1 MLDYALLDALA
12 AVVRHGS
19 FDRAAS
25 ALNVT
30 PSAVSQRV
38 KLLEERVGTVLV
50 KRGQPCVATASGA
63 LLCRHTERVRLLEAE
78 LGGGMPSLS
87 TLAPDAARPI
97 LRVAVND
104 DSVATWF
111 VDAVS
116 DFCIEREI
124 LLDLVIDD
132 QDHTAERIRD
142 GSVQGAVT
150 TEAKPVQGCR
160 STRLGRMRYLA
171 VCSPAYFTRYFAE
184 GVARESLRRAPCIQF
199 NPKDQLQMRF
209 IRRITRAQ
217 VDAPLH
223 WIPHVAG
230 FLRGCVNGLGWGMC
244 PERMIA
250 PHLARGEL
258 VELMPGR
265 GFDVELYWQSWRLSI
280 GWLDEFGAM
289 LKRRSAEFL
298 DERPGG

>member
-19 FDRAAS
+19 FERAAG

-38 KLLEERVGTVLV
+38 KLLEERVGAVLV
-50 KRGQPCVATASGA
+50 KRGQPCVATAAGA
-63 LLCRHTERVRLLEAE
+63 LLCRHTERVQLLEAE
-78 LGGGMPSLS
+78 LGGGMPTVAGGAHAS
-87 TLAPDAARPI
+87 RPT

-104 DSVATWF
+104 DSVGTWF
-111 VDAVS
+111 IDAVAP
-116 DFCIEREI
+116 FCVERGI

-132 QDHTAERIRD
+132 QDHTAQRMRD

-150 TEAKPVQGCR
+150 TQAEPVQGCR

-171 VCSPAYFTRYFAE
+171 VCSPEFFERYFAQ
-184 GVARESLRRAPCIQF
+184 GVGRESLRRAPCVEF
-199 NPKDQLQMRF
+199 NPKDQLQKRF
-209 IRRITRAQ
+209 VRRITRAQ

-230 FLRGCVNGLGWGMC
+230 FLRCCVSGLGWGMC

-250 PHLARGEL
+250 PQLARGEL
-258 VELMPGR
+258 VELTPGR
-265 GFDVELYWQSWRLSI
+265 TLDVELYWQSWRLSI
-280 GWLDEFGAM
+280 GWLDDFGTM
-289 LKRRSAEFL
+289 LRRRAADWL
-298 DERPGG
+298 DQGRGA

>member
-19 FDRAAS
+19 FDRAAG

-63 LLCRHTERVRLLEAE
+63 LLCRHTERVQLLEAE
-78 LGGGMPSLS
+78 LGGAMPSATG
-87 TLAPDAARPI
+87 TLDGSRPT

-104 DSVATWF
+104 DSVGTWF
-111 VDAVS
+111 IDAVAA
-116 DFCIEREI
+116 FCVERGI
-124 LLDLVIDD
+124 LLDLLIDD
-132 QDHTAERIRD
+132 QDHTAQRIRD

-150 TEAKPVQGCR
+150 TQAEPVQGCR

-171 VCSPAYFTRYFAE
+171 VCSPEFFERYFAQ
-184 GVARESLRRAPCIQF
+184 GVARESLRRAPCIEF
-199 NPKDQLQMRF
+199 NPKDELQKRF
-209 IRRITRAQ
+209 VRRITRAQ
-217 VDAPLH
+217 IDAPLH

-230 FLRGCVNGLGWGMC
+230 FLRSCLNGLGWGMC
-244 PERMIA
+244 PEGMIVE
-250 PHLARGEL
+250 HLARGEL
-258 VELMPGR
+258 VELTPGR
-265 GFDVELYWQSWRLSI
+265 ALDVELYWQSWRLSI
-280 GWLDEFGAM
+280 GWLDEFGTM
-289 LKRRSAEFL
+289 LRRRSAEFL
-298 DERPGG
+298 DQGRGA

>member
-38 KLLEERVGTVLV
+38 KLLEERVGSVLV
-50 KRGQPCVATASGA
+50 KRGQPCVATTSGA
-63 LLCRHTERVRLLEAE
+63 LLCRHTERVQLLESE
-78 LGGGMPSLS
+78 LTGHLPALPGALLESWP
-87 TLAPDAARPI
+87 T

-104 DSVATWF
+104 DSVGTWF
-111 VDAVS
+111 IDAVAG
-116 DFCIEREI
+116 FCVEREM

-132 QDHTAERIRD
+132 QDHTAQLIRD

-150 TEAKPVQGCR
+150 TQAEPVQGCR
-160 STRLGRMRYLA
+160 SVRLGRMRYLA
-171 VCSPAYFTRYFAE
+171 VCAPDFFERYFAD
-184 GVARESLRRAPCIQF
+184 GVTRESLRRTPCVDF
-199 NPKDQLQMRF
+199 NPKDQLQKRF
-209 IRRITRAQ
+209 MRRITRAEI
-217 VDAPLH
+217 DPPSH

-230 FLRGCVNGLGWGMC
+230 FMGACSTGMGWGLC

-250 PHLARGEL
+250 AQLESGGL
-258 VELMPGR
+258 VDMAPGKPV
-265 GFDVELYWQSWRLSI
+265 DVDLYWQSWRLSI
-280 GWLDEFGAM
+280 GWLDDFGTM
-289 LKRRSAEFL
+289 LRKRAAELL
-298 DERPGG
+298 D

>member
-19 FDRAAS
+19 FDRAAA

-63 LLCRHTERVRLLEAE
+63 LLCRHTERVQLLEAE

-87 TLAPDAARPI
+87 AIAHASRPT

-104 DSVATWF
+104 DSVGTWF
-111 VDAVS
+111 VDAVA
-116 DFCIEREI
+116 DFCVERDI
-124 LLDLVIDD
+124 LLDIVVDD

-150 TEAKPVQGCR
+150 TQAEPVQGCR
-160 STRLGRMRYLA
+160 STRLGHMRYLA
-171 VCSPAYFTRYFAE
+171 VCSPAFFARYFAS
-184 GVARESLRRAPCIQF
+184 GVTRESLRRAPCIDF
-199 NPKDQLQMRF
+199 NPKDQLQKRF
-209 IRRITRAQ
+209 VRRITRAQ

-230 FLRGCVNGLGWGMC
+230 FLRGCVTGLGWGMC
-244 PERMIA
+244 PERMIKSQ
-250 PHLARGEL
+250 LARGEL
-258 VELMPGR
+258 VELTPTR
-265 GFDVELYWQSWRLSI
+265 SLDVDLYWQSWRLSI
-280 GWLDEFGAM
+280 GWLDEFGTM
-289 LKRRSAEFL
+289 LKRRSTEFL
-298 DERPGG
+298 DQRRSG